1 MSIRKINLLWHLDKV
16 SPGRLNGDH
25 LPLLELLQDTPQG
38 GEWAQILG
46 PAAVPPWVVG
56 SSVGDPHLLLCETG
70 FKTVKKGIWSQF
82 QWG

>member
-1 MSIRKINLLWHLDKV
+1 MRIRKINLLWHLDKV

-46 PAAVPPWVVG
+46 PAAVPPWVAV
-56 SSVGDPHLLLCETG
+56 L
-70 FKTVKKGIWSQF
+70 GILICYYAKQ
-82 QWG
+82 GLKL